1 MKNEKIYVTKT
12 FMPPFEEYIEEIRD
26 LWDTS
31 WITNMGAKHVELEEA
46 LKSVLGVPAVSLM
59 SNGHMALELCLA
71 AMHLEGE
78 VITTPF
84 TFASTTHVHP
94 RPTQSPEIT

>member
-1 MKNEKIYVTKT
+1 
-12 FMPPFEEYIEEIRD
+12 MPPFEEYVEEIRD
-26 LWDTS
+26 LWDSS
-31 WITNMGAKHVELEEA
+31 WITNMGAKHAELEEA

-84 TFASTTHVHP
+84 TFASTTHAIA
-94 RPTQSPEIT
+94 RNNRFLKIDQNS